1 MSPLPLALSIL
12 GHVILF
18 VALVLIPLLSPGL
31 LPAERRGSLRAVLY
45 DPPPPAAPPLPKGFP
60 FSSGSRTS
68 RPVAPVPVEVE
79 PHEFMPAIES
89 RPPEEANPEV
99 RSPDSELPGSE
110 TGREV
115 GVPEGLDG
123 GDDDGMV
130 GGSPWG
136 GRGGVFGGTGNIPLV
151 ETDFD
156 RPPRAIRITQAVYP
170 HDAFIKKI
178 EGTVLLEILIDSE
191 GRVVRARVLSSNP
204 ALDAAALETVRGW
217 RFAPALK
224 RGRPVATLAQ
234 APIAF
239 RIF

>member
-1 MSPLPLALSIL
+1 ML
-12 GHVILF
+12 GHVVLF
-18 VALVLIPLLSPGL
+18 VALVLIPLRSPAVV
-31 LPAERRGSLRAVLY
+31 PTEHRGTLRAELY
-45 DPPPPAAPPLPKGFP
+45 DPPPAAAPPLPKGFP
-60 FSSGSRTS
+60 FSSGAPTS
-68 RPVAPVPVEVE
+68 RAVAPVPVEVE
-79 PHEFMPAIES
+79 PHEFMPATEA
-89 RPPEEANPEV
+89 RPPEEATPDV
-99 RSPDSELPGSE
+99 RAPDPELPGSE
-110 TGREV
+110 TGREA

-123 GDDDGMV
+123 GDDDGMI

-136 GRGGVFGGTGNIPLV
+136 GRGGVFGGTGNTPLV
-151 ETDFD
+151 ERDFD

-178 EGTVLLEILIDSE
+178 DGTVLLEILIDSE
-191 GRVVRARVLSSNP
+191 GRVVRARVLSSIP